1 MDLPK
6 EFENSRLILLKKNVY
21 ISIYYI
27 IFKKRTKIEL
37 LKLEQNVY
45 KKNHDLQESQ

>member
-6 EFENSRLILLKKNVY
+6 EFYNSRLILLKNNSY

-27 IFKKRTKIEL
+27 ILIKRTKIEL
-37 LKLEQNVY
+37 SILEQNVY
-45 KKNHDLQESQ
+45 KKS

>member
-6 EFENSRLILLKKNVY
+6 EFDNSRLIFLKKNSY

-27 IFKKRTKIEL
+27 ILIKRTKIEL

-45 KKNHDLQESQ
+45 KKS